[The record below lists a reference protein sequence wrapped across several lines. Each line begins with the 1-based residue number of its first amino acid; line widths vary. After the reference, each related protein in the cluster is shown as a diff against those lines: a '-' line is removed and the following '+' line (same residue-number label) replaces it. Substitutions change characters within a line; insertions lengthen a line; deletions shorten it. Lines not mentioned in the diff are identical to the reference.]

1 MSENKKHPHRATI
14 DLLVDSDIL
23 PIPLTILWGQKVR
36 NWAFEALWFLKK
48 ATYQKSKKSWAASMT
63 ALFLPEIS
71 CSSVQHL

>member
-36 NWAFEALWFLKK
+36 NWAFEAIWFLKK
-48 ATYQKSKKSWAASMT
+48 ATYQKSKKKLGSVDDGSV
-63 ALFLPEIS
+63 
-71 CSSVQHL
+71 SSRNFV